1 MHGKS
6 FRWFFFVLYTIADP
20 VVIFGV
26 FEIGLRVAG
35 YGYPIG
41 FFKQTEI
48 NGQRV
53 FINNRHFG
61 LRFFPESLLREAEP
75 FAFSKNKPDGCRR
88 IFVLGASAAQGDP
101 DPTFGFSRILEVML
115 RRCYPAVRFE
125 VINTAMTAINSH
137 VALPIAKDCCKANPD
152 FLVLYL
158 GNNEVVGPFGSG
170 TMLTPVLSNINVIH
184 ARIAV
189 QSTRIGQLLTAAQR
203 HGSRSEAVPES
214 WGGMEM
220 FLQNQIRSN
229 SPELEKVYASYER
242 NLLDICRTAA
252 DAGASAI
259 LCTVPVNLKDS
270 PPFASLHREEI
281 SASELSAWDS
291 LYKAGISLEQAGDLD
306 GAAQKYIAAI
316 GIDSLFAEAHFRLAR
331 CLEACA
337 QFVRAK
343 AAYECACIQDALMFR
358 ATKRING
365 IIREISSRRDM
376 SLGAADVE
384 RQFEQLSAHE
394 IPGREL
400 FLDHVH
406 LNFAG
411 NYYTARSVFFALEK
425 ILREKQSLEKTD
437 SLPTLDQCAKEIVF
451 STWDE
456 WHIASIMKERFE
468 KPPFSNQ
475 AYHREQMDL
484 LTLEYSSL
492 QKALTPAALDSI
504 TEVCRNAIERR
515 SDDWRLRFKFC
526 SLLEARR
533 RYPEAID
540 NYQRILSQL
549 PHIARAYGNL
559 GAVFSLMGLRAQ
571 AVAHYKTALTINS
584 RDVTALNSLGVELA
598 KNGQTAEAAECF
610 TKAFHLY
617 PQYLSAH
624 LNFANLLSEQGR
636 FEEAKLHF
644 DRALSLDSNHAVTY
658 LNYGMSHIRQKNFRE
673 ARPYIEKAVAL
684 DSASVNALMTLGNL
698 LVKLGD
704 LNRSAR
710 QFEQVLTLDPANAG
724 AKACLGRLEKMGVAV
739 NQDVD
744 RAAE

>member
-1 MHGKS
+1 MQGKS
-6 FRWFFFVLYTIADP
+6 FRLLFYVLYTIAVP

-35 YGYPIG
+35 YGYPTG

-48 NGQRV
+48 NGKRV
-53 FINNRHFG
+53 LINNRLFG

-88 IFVLGASAAQGDP
+88 IFVLGSSAAQGDP

-115 RRCYPAVRFE
+115 RRCYPTLRFE
-125 VINTAMTAINSH
+125 VINTAMTASNSH
-137 VALPIAKDCCKANPD
+137 VALPIAKDCCTANPD

-158 GNNEVVGPFGSG
+158 GNNEVIGPFGAG
-170 TMLTPVLSNINVIH
+170 TMLTPVFSNINVIR

-189 QSTRIGQLLTAAQR
+189 QSTRIGQLFTAVQR
-203 HGSRSEAVPES
+203 RGSRNEAVPES

-220 FLQNQIRSN
+220 FLLNQIRSN
-229 SPELEKVYASYER
+229 SPALEKVYANYER
-242 NLLDICRTAA
+242 NLLDMCRAA
-252 DAGASAI
+252 TDAGAPAI
-259 LCTVPVNLKDS
+259 VCTVPVNLKDS
-270 PPFASLHREEI
+270 PPFASLYREGL

-291 LYKAGISLEQAGDLD
+291 LYKAGIALEQAGDLG
-306 GAAQKYIAAI
+306 GAAQKYAAAI

-331 CLEACA
+331 CLEARG
-337 QFVRAK
+337 QFDRAK
-343 AAYECACIQDALMFR
+343 VAYERACNQDALLFR
-358 ATKRING
+358 ATKRINA
-365 IIREISSRRDM
+365 IIREVSSRRE
-376 SLGAADVE
+376 LPLHVADVE
-384 RQFEQLSAHE
+384 RRFEELSAHE
-394 IPGREL
+394 TPGREL
-400 FLDHVH
+400 FWDHVH

-411 NYYTARSVFFALEK
+411 NYYAAQSVFFALEK

-437 SLPTLDQCAKEIVF
+437 SLPSLDQCAKEIVY

-484 LTLEYSSL
+484 LTHECSSL

-504 TEVCRNAIERR
+504 AEAHRNALERQP
-515 SDDWRLRFKFC
+515 DDWRLRLKLC
-526 SLLEARR
+526 NLLEARR

-549 PHIARAYGNL
+549 PHIARAQSNM
-559 GAVFSLMGLRAQ
+559 GAVFSLMGLRAR
-571 AVAHYKTALTINS
+571 AIAHYKTALTINPL
-584 RDVTALNSLGVELA
+584 DLTTLNSLGVELA
-598 KNGQTAEAAECF
+598 KTGRTAEAAECF
-610 TKAFHLY
+610 TKAFHFY

-624 LNFANLLSEQGR
+624 LNFANLLSEDKR
-636 FEEAKLHF
+636 FDEAKLHF

-658 LNYGMSHIRQKNFRE
+658 LNYGMSHIRQKNYRE
-673 ARPYIEKAVAL
+673 ARLYIEKAVAL

-704 LNRSAR
+704 LNGSAR
-710 QFEQVLTLDPANAG
+710 QFERVLTLDPANAG
-724 AKACLGRLEKMGVAV
+724 AKACLARLEKMGVTV
-739 NQDVD
+739 KRGSDQTV
-744 RAAE
+744 E